1 MALTSI
7 DRDIGGLEA
16 RMDEHDKRLD
26 RLERKVDDGFEGIN
40 RKLDG
45 LRAEESR
52 RKGAMTVLKL
62 LFGAGSG
69 VGLWEI
75 IKGLLHR

>member
-1 MALTSI
+1 
-7 DRDIGGLEA
+7 
-16 RMDEHDKRLD
+16 MDEHEKRLD
-26 RLERKVDDGFEGIN
+26 RLERKVDNGFEGIN
-40 RKLDG
+40 RKLDSLHG
-45 LRAEESR
+45 AESR

-75 IKGLLHR
+75 IKGMLHR